1 MASRTQPL
9 VIGFVGSIGCG
20 KTARSQY
27 LASLFQT
34 DLHATATSMR
44 CEGYV
49 ALRFQN
55 SALRGNDRGS
65 VYSLDARRTP
75 MATATNAMP
84 YPMHRVPCEASQEV
98 LMHLLQQAN
107 HDPRHGLFQA
117 YFVQVPS
124 PYDSTQTQIVCAT
137 CDLPIT
143 AHRST
148 PSVAAAP
155 FSAAAHVG
163 IPIQPAMPQ
172 QVSTTQMVGMTAV
185 VDAFVAVEDETPV
198 QMADY
203 ERLSIYLSETE
214 PTMIMV
220 LVVTFSL
227 LIGLC
232 CSFVSGSAKGFE
244 YYANIWHACE
254 RKPGTAWTC
263 YPINDITNDGGLGII
278 YWILQVLQTGLA
290 VWTVVP
296 LLLVVAVDRGNVYFR
311 ESSWWTI
318 RIVLCTLLCIPSYGW
333 FLLLINFALPFGDIT
348 FPLSTIAT
356 RGYIREAFVGGPS
369 LYFLIFAGLGTT
381 ALIIVAGTHP
391 APTKLARWL
400 RQQSPATEM
409 DVVTGTA
416 PTTTTPVSAADPAAH
431 SPTGIIEAV
440 PVQVEAD
447 EKARLRGLL
456 IFLSA
461 AVAFWCGIL
470 TNTVSMAYTDAGGYY
485 SLTLSM
491 WYSCVRSNV
500 PRAFSVCI
508 YNSDPHGQCGAWRD
522 TMGAAQAFA
531 ILMSAAAFLA
541 MFAGLLD
548 HAHSRIRVRRFWQRI
563 LVGLSASQAIFALL
577 TWPLLIHFVTGSLCG
592 GKNSERPG
600 FVWGSSAFLGLAVML
615 LGLLQVAVALCV
627 HEKRHNCCATPQ

>member
-1 MASRTQPL
+1 MAAAQLVLLTRVEPL
-9 VIGFVGSIGCG
+9 
-20 KTARSQY
+20 
-27 LASLFQT
+27 
-34 DLHATATSMR
+34 
-44 CEGYV
+44 
-49 ALRFQN
+49 
-55 SALRGNDRGS
+55 
-65 VYSLDARRTP
+65 

-107 HDPRHGLFQA
+107 HDPSHGLFQA
-117 YFVQVPS
+117 YFAQVHS
-124 PYDSTQTQIVCAT
+124 PYDPTQMQIVCAT
-137 CDLPIT
+137 CGLHIT

-155 FSAAAHVG
+155 VAAAAHVG
-163 IPIQPAMPQ
+163 VPAQPTMPQ
-172 QVSTTQMVGMTAV
+172 QVSTTQLVDTTAV

-232 CSFVSGSAKGFE
+232 CSFVSGSEKGFE

-254 RKPGTAWTC
+254 RKPGSAWTC
-263 YPINDITNDGGLGII
+263 YSIKDITNDGGYGII

-296 LLLVVAVDRGNVYFR
+296 LLLTVAVDRGNVYFR
-311 ESSWWTI
+311 GSNWWTI

-333 FLLLINFALPFGDIT
+333 FLLLINFAVPFGDIT
-348 FPLSTIAT
+348 FPVSTITT
-356 RGYIREAFVGGPS
+356 RGYMQEAFVGGPS
-369 LYFLIFAGLGTT
+369 LYFLIFAGLGAT

-400 RQQSPATEM
+400 RQQGPATEM
-409 DVVTGTA
+409 DVITGTA
-416 PTTTTPVSAADPAAH
+416 QTTTPFSAADPAAH
-431 SPTGIIEAV
+431 STTGIIEAV

-447 EKARLRGLL
+447 ENARLRGLL

-461 AVAFWCGIL
+461 SAAFLCGIL
-470 TNTVSMAYTDAGGYY
+470 TNTVPVASTDGRYN

-491 WYSCVRSNV
+491 WYSCVHPTGPGLVS
-500 PRAFSVCI
+500 ACI
-508 YNSDPHGQCGAWRD
+508 YNSDPHGPCGAWRN

-548 HAHSRIRVRRFWQRI
+548 HAHSRIRVHRFWQRI

-577 TWPLLIHFVTGSLCG
+577 TWPLLIHFVTGNLCG
-592 GKNSERPG
+592 GKNSDRPG
-600 FVWGSSAFLGLAVML
+600 FVWGSSAFFGLAVML
-615 LGLLQVAVALCV
+615 LGILQVAVALCV
-627 HEKRHNCCATPQ
+627 HEKRRNCCATPQ